1 MYCLYV
7 FCGVWN
13 RFLGN
18 ITVGGHWEFE
28 NIAVGPFLENAE
40 IVAL

>member
-1 MYCLYV
+1 MFDRVKMSFYPY
-7 FCGVWN
+7 
-13 RFLGN
+13 